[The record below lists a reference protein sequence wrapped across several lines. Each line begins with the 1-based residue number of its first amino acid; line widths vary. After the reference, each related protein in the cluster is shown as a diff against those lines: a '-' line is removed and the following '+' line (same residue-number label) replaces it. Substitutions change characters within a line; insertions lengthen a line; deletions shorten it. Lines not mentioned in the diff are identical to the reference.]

1 LIEEAIEI
9 NLQSLQLKIVMQLV
23 NYRYRNGNSYTVTT
37 QPPSLSNDAKVLY
50 SLLRD
55 RHQLSTKN
63 KWINDKNEVFLI
75 YSRNEMSNMLRVT
88 EKTALK
94 AVNQLKEL
102 NLLSEVK
109 QGLNKPNLIYLSH

>member
-1 LIEEAIEI
+1 
-9 NLQSLQLKIVMQLV
+9 
-23 NYRYRNGNSYTVTT
+23 
-37 QPPSLSNDAKVLY
+37 
-50 SLLRD
+50 
-55 RHQLSTKN
+55 
-63 KWINDKNEVFLI
+63 
-75 YSRNEMSNMLRVT
+75 MSNMLRVT